1 MGNANLWLTPIEN
14 PEPTSPAEPES
25 PAVAAR
31 PQPRLK
37 PINRQQSVL
46 RPVDVE
52 QLVEADHPVRAI
64 WELMGRLLPESFWA
78 GIKAVE
84 GIAGQAAFRS
94 PVADQPVGVCLQSTG
109 QFGPRDRAV
118 VRVSSCL
125 SMADRT
131 GDGQLSHSVGFSHP

>member
-1 MGNANLWLTPIEN
+1 M
-14 PEPTSPAEPES
+14 
-25 PAVAAR
+25 AAR

-84 GIAGQAAFRS
+84 GIAGQAAFDPGMDVFPFDRRRQTVLLKVS
-94 PVADQPVGVCLQSTG
+94 PNLAQA
-109 QFGPRDRAV
+109 R
-118 VRVSSCL
+118 
-125 SMADRT
+125 
-131 GDGQLSHSVGFSHP
+131 